1 MEKEIEKLFVD
12 KFIKKECR
20 ERRFYELS
28 SKKKREEGIINL
40 FDCVDNR
47 YVIFNDVKSDYE
59 GVLRIVASKFALK
72 NECYIIAERDA
83 RDGTFMPAK
92 QAIEEY
98 YYDSGHAVL
107 LFGEKLVFI
116 KTEPLWSSAERKV
129 LFRE

>member
-1 MEKEIEKLFVD
+1 MDKEIEKLFVD

-40 FDCVDNR
+40 FDCDDNR
-47 YVIFNDVKSDYE
+47 YVIFNDMKSDYE
-59 GVLRIVASKFALK
+59 GVLSAVASKFNFK

-83 RDGTFMPAK
+83 RDGTFMSAK
-92 QAIEEY
+92 QALEEY
-98 YYDSGHAVL
+98 YYDSGYAAL

-116 KTEPLWSSAERKV
+116 KTEPLLSNAERKV

>member
-1 MEKEIEKLFVD
+1 M
-12 KFIKKECR
+12 
-20 ERRFYELS
+20 
-28 SKKKREEGIINL
+28 
-40 FDCVDNR
+40 
-47 YVIFNDVKSDYE
+47 KSDYE

-98 YYDSGHAVL
+98 YYDSGYAVL

>member
-47 YVIFNDVKSDYE
+47 YVIFNDMKSDYE
-59 GVLRIVASKFALK
+59 GVLRIVASKFAL
-72 NECYIIAERDA
+72 
-83 RDGTFMPAK
+83 MPAT
-92 QAIEEY
+92 A
-98 YYDSGHAVL
+98 L
-107 LFGEKLVFI
+107 LC
-116 KTEPLWSSAERKV
+116 RQN
-129 LFRE
+129 RR